1 MSKSLDLHLFAKQQM
16 RGGCLYGFLL
26 RFELHRWQLHSCS
39 PFSPPGGSPG
49 CYDFSIW
56 EGCEGGVSP
65 LADDVCNIPCHFW
78 FTPLLLETFLKTPKK
93 SRKSEKWNLE
103 AWTNME
109 QYGNWQ
115 ILQQVLMRHKEQSW
129 PVASNEVGKNHRPR
143 YQRRCCT
150 SREFPPNSA
159 LPQVKTRPFTKMAA
173 NAPQDAANFTT
184 LLISN
189 NSERRSPGEV
199 SVRGKKRHW
208 TVKWKNHK
216 KSRFL
221 MVSQFIGL
229 SFQQSCR
236 ILGFGLII

>member
-1 MSKSLDLHLFAKQQM
+1 
-16 RGGCLYGFLL
+16 
-26 RFELHRWQLHSCS
+26 
-39 PFSPPGGSPG
+39 
-49 CYDFSIW
+49 
-56 EGCEGGVSP
+56 
-65 LADDVCNIPCHFW
+65 
-78 FTPLLLETFLKTPKK
+78 
-93 SRKSEKWNLE
+93 
-103 AWTNME
+103 ME

-189 NSERRSPGEV
+189 NSERRRPGEV
-199 SVRGKKRHW
+199 SVRGKKDIEPLNE
-208 TVKWKNHK
+208 KIIKNQGF
-216 KSRFL
+216 SWFL
-221 MVSQFIGL
+221 NLLVYL
-229 SFQQSCR
+229 SSKAVEFWVLESSSKTKN
-236 ILGFGLII
+236 IPK